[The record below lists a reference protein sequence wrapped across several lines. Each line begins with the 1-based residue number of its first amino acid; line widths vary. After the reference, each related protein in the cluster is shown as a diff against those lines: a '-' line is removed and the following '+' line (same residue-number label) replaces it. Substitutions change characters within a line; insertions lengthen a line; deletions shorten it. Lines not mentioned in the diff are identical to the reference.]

1 MVQFESVV
9 GVSST
14 GVVTASPSAFGEAVI
29 TAGLTNQTGV
39 GGAREVVVQ
48 PEGTYRIVGS
58 VREADAPTVPVVGAR
73 VEALPGSNFTL
84 TDSTGQYRLY
94 GVPAESTIR
103 IIKPGYETIDQPL
116 ELRANVTRNF
126 TLAVNNGPRLVLNGP
141 YTISVDSVSACS
153 LNSALQHRT
162 YDAVLTTAGNVV
174 DVVLTE
180 PRFRLDS
187 SGSGNHFWGSLLAGG
202 ATFILDYSDGSFGY
216 DYQYP
221 SLVERL
227 GDNTYLVVDGVATTT
242 GSAAGLT
249 GTLNGGD
256 ILHLDSRFPSIA
268 RYLGN
273 CSNNIQ
279 FRVTPR

>member
-1 MVQFESVV
+1 
-9 GVSST
+9 
-14 GVVTASPSAFGEAVI
+14 VVTASPSAFGEAVI